1 MNVLM
6 VDQYGQTGGAQKC
19 LLDLIAGWPREDAL
33 IVAAPA
39 DGHLLR
45 IVRDA
50 GFATEE
56 IPCGPYTSG
65 RSLADAFRLFSDV
78 RRQRAILRGLIR
90 RFAVDVV
97 YINGPRV
104 LPGAAL
110 AARGHCPIVYHAWN
124 LLQRGAERAIVR
136 LALNFCRSAV
146 IACCAYSGGTLPTTV
161 ILNGVPDAGFR
172 ARRYPPDGPW
182 KVGVVGRISPEKGH
196 LVLMDAIRLLTAE
209 GHRIAL
215 AVAGAPLFSSN
226 EYEAEVRR
234 RAEGLDV
241 RFAGWI
247 DDIGPFL
254 AGLDL
259 SVVPSIAEPGPT
271 RVIPEAFSAGVP
283 VVALPTGGIP
293 EVIRDGHNGFL
304 AMGVTARDLADA
316 LKRAFLAPP
325 AELVAITRRAREEWE
340 SYWNVDRW
348 RREVVAAIRAAATR
362 DPARD
367 SCDVSVASSGGRR
380 APSA

>member
-33 IVAAPA
+33 MVAAPA
-39 DGHLLR
+39 EGTLLR
-45 IVRDA
+45 SVRDA
-50 GFATEE
+50 GFITEA
-56 IPCGPYTSG
+56 IPCGPYTG
-65 RSLADAFRLFSDV
+65 RGVTDALRLLADAH
-78 RRQRAILRGLIR
+78 RQRAILRRLIR
-90 RFAVDVV
+90 RFAADVV
-97 YINGPRV
+97 YVNGPRV

-110 AARGHCPIVYHAWN
+110 AARGHCPLVYHAWN
-124 LLQRGAERAIVR
+124 LLRRRADRAIVR
-136 LALNFCRSAV
+136 LSLGSCRSAV
-146 IACCAYSGGTLPTTV
+146 IACCAYSGGTLPATV

-172 ARRYPPDGPW
+172 HRRYPPKGPW
-182 KVGVVGRISPEKGH
+182 RVGVVGRISPEKGH
-196 LVLMDAIRLLTAE
+196 LVLMDAIRLLTAD
-209 GHRIAL
+209 GHAIAL
-215 AVAGAPLFSSN
+215 MVAGAPLFSSN

-254 AGLDL
+254 AELDL

-271 RVIPEAFSAGVP
+271 RVIPEAFSAGAP

-293 EVIRDGHNGFL
+293 EVISDGQNGFL
-304 AMGVTARDLADA
+304 AAGVTARDLADA
-316 LKRAFLAPP
+316 LTRAMLAPP
-325 AELVAITRRAREEWE
+325 ADLAAITRRAREEWE

-348 RREVVAAIRAAATR
+348 CREVVAAIRAGAMPE
-362 DPARD
+362 PARD
-367 SCDVSVASSGGRR
+367 SCGVSVASSEGRP
-380 APSA
+380 APSE